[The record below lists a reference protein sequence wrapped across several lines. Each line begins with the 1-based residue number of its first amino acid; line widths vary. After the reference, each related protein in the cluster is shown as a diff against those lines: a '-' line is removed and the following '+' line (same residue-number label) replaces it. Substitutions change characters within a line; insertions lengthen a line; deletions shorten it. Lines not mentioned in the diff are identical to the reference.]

1 MKEAK
6 IFFSKYYYLT
16 ILIIARNYVTR
27 RYQDSYLGAFWTL
40 LAPASQITIYALVMP
55 RIMKFPSESYVPFL
69 ISSLLFW
76 TFINNVIVAS
86 AASITSNAATIT
98 RCLVSKTIFPLAE
111 LAQHLYTFFIAVLIG
126 YTFSCFAY
134 GTFNIKVL
142 LLPIYLIPVLM
153 ALIPV
158 LIAFAFITVYIK
170 DFKELIAILMNFAF
184 WATPII
190 YPIEIFPEEK
200 RFIFY
205 FNPFYIMMKPISG
218 LLFKGDIPSS
228 MDMLRLGALIIIS
241 GVVSYAIYRKLR
253 RNFIYYL

>member
-16 ILIIARNYVTR
+16 ILIIARNYITR
-27 RYQDSYLGAFWTL
+27 KYQDSYLGTLWTL
-40 LAPASQITIYALVMP
+40 IAPATQITIYALVMP
-55 RIMKFPSESYVPFL
+55 KIMKFPSEAYVPFL
-69 ISSLLFW
+69 ISSVLFW
-76 TFINNVIVAS
+76 AFLSNTIVAS

-111 LAQHLYTFFIAVLIG
+111 LAQHLYSFFIAVAIG

-134 GTFNIKVL
+134 GTFNIKVF
-142 LLPIYLIPVLM
+142 LLPLYMIPVLM

-158 LIAFAFITVYIK
+158 LIALAFITVYIK

-190 YPIEIFPEEK
+190 YPIEIFPEDK

-205 FNPFYIMMKPISG
+205 FNPFYLMIKPISG
-218 LLFKGDIPSS
+218 LLFKGDIPSY
-228 MDMLRLGALIIIS
+228 MDMLRLGILIIVS
-241 GVVSYAIYRKLR
+241 GAVSYAIYRKLR
-253 RNFIYYL
+253 RNFIFYL